1 MCSLLGK
8 FDGPWSQSESKLSM
22 LENGFTM
29 LPKHGL
35 IECRRCW
42 QALGARTEYISND
55 SRFKLVNDPAA
66 WGSREPRVL
75 VLGMTKG
82 NTQSNAMSACASGG
96 DFDRV
101 AFAKFRDRL
110 TAVLHIVGLAKDA
123 SSVDSLIVSKETDF
137 GWGSVIRCS
146 LTGWDAENNQY
157 SGESG
162 KVLPA
167 FDHFEMKTVLRNC
180 FSQFLS
186 ALPQRTRLV
195 VLLGNSDGY
204 LKKMKKIVGEF
215 YSANFCAEPEYEGVA
230 YSAGGKRWVHVA
242 HPSRGN
248 GYFNNFMKDDEHSKQ
263 GKKRR
268 IAQAAVLSSLESFAN
283 NSPLPKTA
291 TSGR

>member
-1 MCSLLGK
+1 MKIGCVSKSDASSANLL
-8 FDGPWSQSESKLSM
+8 PA
-22 LENGFTM
+22 
-29 LPKHGL
+29 HGL

-42 QALGARTEYISND
+42 GSFGAGAEYVSSD
-55 SRFKLVNDPAA
+55 SKFKLVNDPAA

-82 NTQSNAMSACASGG
+82 NTQSNAMNACVSEG
-96 DFDRV
+96 DFDKV
-101 AFAKFRDRL
+101 AYAKFRDRL
-110 TAVLHIVGLAKDA
+110 TTVLHIVGLAKDA
-123 SSVDSLIVSKETDF
+123 SSVDSLIVPNELDF

-146 LTGWDAENNQY
+146 LTGWDAEKNLY

-167 FDHFEMKTVLRNC
+167 FDHLEMKTVVRNC

-186 ALPQRTRLV
+186 ALAERTKLV
-195 VLLGNSDGY
+195 VLLGNSDSY
-204 LKKMKKIVGEF
+204 LKKMKRIVGDF
-215 YSANFCAEPEYEGVA
+215 YSADFCAEPEYEGVS

-248 GYFNNFMKDDEHSKQ
+248 GYFNNFIRDDERSKQ

-268 IAQAAVLSSLESFAN
+268 IAQAAVLSSVERFAYD
-283 NSPLPKTA
+283 SAAPKT
-291 TSGR
+291 GMNG